1 MSDEDDTGS
10 GPALAD
16 QRTLDVLDFA
26 EIRNLVAR
34 ETMTDRATALA
45 SSLLPARDLGLIRE
59 EQAATAEMRA
69 IVAADGFALP
79 RVVETRGAVDRAAR
93 GSPLSADELRNVAI
107 ALAAAEAAV
116 RRVRDSDATVLRARC
131 ADAAKL
137 APIVARIENAID
149 DRGEVLDRASPAL
162 GRIRRGVAHA
172 HEQARERCQAILR
185 SPAFAKAVQEPI
197 VTTRAGRFVIPIK
210 ADFSGTVPGVVH
222 DTSASGQTVFMEPL
236 AALEVNNRVRTLR
249 IEEEREVARILAE
262 LSALVGGSAQAI
274 ETNVEILAG
283 LDLALARA
291 RVADRMDAVAPVVA
305 EAATI
310 DVRAGRHPLLGDRA
324 VPQSL
329 SLDDEVRFIVISGP
343 NMGGKTVTLKMIGLF
358 VTMTYCGMHV
368 PAAEGTTIGFFSRL
382 WADIGDE
389 QSIAENTSTFSA
401 HVRRLREIVHG
412 AGPRSLVLVDEIASG
427 TEPAA
432 GAALAIALLE
442 RLLASGARG
451 VVTTHATELKLF
463 AHATPGVQN
472 ASVRFDAASYVP
484 TYELDIGAP
493 GQSLAFA
500 LARALGL
507 EPSVVARAETLL
519 SSSERDYDRA
529 LAELAEI
536 RSAAATERDAL
547 GRERAH
553 LSTLEENVRRRA
565 DALERERRAFAQKA
579 DERLGRALREFA
591 AELERRS
598 QERGGRARVTPGQAA
613 LLGRVLGDVH
623 RELGIVPAKQDAANG
638 PEPPRVAIGD
648 SVMVESLGTEGSVV
662 DDYGD
667 TLLIAIGPM
676 KTVVPKNAVHIVQ
689 RGEPRR
695 RAKASAGEATL
706 EAAAAARHELDVRGK
721 RFVEAEPLVERWIDE
736 ARLLGITP
744 LRLIHGKGTGLL
756 GRGLQQYLKQQDD
769 IVSVR
774 YGNADEGGS
783 GVTVLELQ

>member
-1 MSDEDDTGS
+1 
-10 GPALAD
+10 
-16 QRTLDVLDFA
+16 
-26 EIRNLVAR
+26 
-34 ETMTDRATALA
+34 MTDRATALA
-45 SSLLPARDLGLIRE
+45 ASLLPARELDLIRE
-59 EQAATAEMRA
+59 EQAATSEMRA

-79 RVVETRGAVDRAAR
+79 RVAETRDAAMRATR
-93 GSPLSADELRNVAI
+93 GSPLSAEELRSISI

-116 RRVRDSDATVLRARC
+116 RRVRDSEAFVLKARC
-131 ADAAKL
+131 ANAASL
-137 APIVARIENAID
+137 SAIAARIDHAVG
-149 DRGEVLDRASPAL
+149 DRCDVLDRASPAL
-162 GRIRRGVAHA
+162 GRIRRGIAHA
-172 HEQARERCQAILR
+172 HDEARDRCQAILR
-185 SPAFAKAVQEPI
+185 SSAFAKAVQEPI

-210 ADFSGTVPGVVH
+210 ADFAGTVPGVVH

-262 LSALVGGSAQAI
+262 LSALVGGSADAI
-274 ETNVEILAG
+274 ETNVAILAG

-291 RVADRMDAVAPVVA
+291 RIADRMGAVAPLVA
-305 EAATI
+305 ETATI
-310 DVRAGRHPLLGDRA
+310 DVRGGRHPLLGERA

-329 SLDDEVRFIVISGP
+329 ALDGEVRFVVISGP
-343 NMGGKTVTLKMIGLF
+343 NMGGKTVALKMVGLF
-358 VTMTYCGMHV
+358 VVMGYCGMHV

-389 QSIAENTSTFSA
+389 QSIAENASTFSA
-401 HVRRLREIVHG
+401 HVRRLREIVAG

-463 AHATPGVQN
+463 AHATAGVQN
-472 ASVRFDAASYVP
+472 ASVRFDASTYAP
-484 TYELDIGAP
+484 TYELDLGAP

-507 EPSVVARAETLL
+507 EPSVVARAEALL

-536 RSAAATERDAL
+536 RSAAAADRDAL

-553 LSTLEENVRRRA
+553 LSTLEENLRRRV

-598 QERGGRARVTPGQAA
+598 QERGGRARITPGQTA

-623 RELGIVPAKQDAANG
+623 RELGLSPASQTEG
-638 PEPPRVAIGD
+638 GETPLRVAIGD
-648 SVMVESLGTEGSVV
+648 SVMIDSLGSEGSVV

-667 TLLIAIGPM
+667 TLLVAIGAM
-676 KTVVPKNAVHIVQ
+676 KTVVPKTGVRIVQ
-689 RGEPRR
+689 RGAPRR
-695 RAKASAGEATL
+695 RANSATGETTL
-706 EAAAAARHELDVRGK
+706 EAAGTARGELDVRGK
-721 RFVEAEPLVERWIDE
+721 RFVEAEPLVDRWIDE
-736 ARLLGITP
+736 ARLLGISP

-756 GRGLQQYLKQQDD
+756 GRGLQQYLKQLDD
-769 IVSVR
+769 VASVR
-774 YGNADEGGS
+774 YGNMEEGGT
-783 GVTVLELQ
+783 GVTVFELR